1 MPFVRYLTSRRRAHA
16 WPLAAIIALSTWSCV
31 PVYAADEGHSVIGRW
46 RFTTALD
53 GAEIT
58 SLDER
63 EARKLVGRVFTVT
76 ENRVQF
82 GSQTCSPPDFSAKW
96 VEPRLYLREQAHA
109 SASHLGLP
117 NPVTVVDLGCTVV
130 FIKNPDRLVVHWKG
144 WFFDARR
151 LR

>member
-1 MPFVRYLTSRRRAHA
+1 MPFLRCFISFQPVHA
-16 WPLAAIIALSTWSCV
+16 CALVAAIALSSWPGF
-31 PVYAADEGHSVIGRW
+31 PVHAAGDGRSVIGQW
-46 RFTTALD
+46 KFTAALD

-63 EARKLVGRVFTVT
+63 EADQLVGHVFTVAT
-76 ENRVQF
+76 DKVQF
-82 GSQTCSPPDFSAKW
+82 GSQVCLPPDFQEKR

-109 SASHLGLP
+109 SASRLGLP
-117 NPVTVVDLGCTVV
+117 NPVSVVDLGCTVV
-130 FIKNPDRLVVHWKG
+130 FVKNPNRLVIFWKG